1 MANLL
6 SLSTELLV
14 LIYSSSP
21 TIEIAALL
29 SSTNQRLRAV
39 WLEHGGIIIA
49 NILEPQIP
57 ASKDAVE
64 LAILEGTWTHNTH
77 PVNPIPLRLCLSRLL
92 HNADL
97 ALSATT
103 EWDEHKV
110 CLSNHLKRFPPRTY
124 TSKQASYYLARKLL
138 LARQRPES
146 RRSLLPP
153 LHKTLVTASIE
164 TLHTHDDL
172 LAFLTMNA
180 ATHEERLRHGI
191 PKPKEE
197 WSLYDVYDDVQDAP
211 IIRDE
216 WEWVR
221 NVLETAM
228 MDKLKEKNDLE
239 GFMFDDRRAPGYYRQ
254 YGRS

>member
-6 SLSTELLV
+6 SLSAELLV

-21 TIEIAALL
+21 TIQTAALF
-29 SSTNQRLRAV
+29 SGTSQRLRAI
-39 WLEHGGIIIA
+39 WLEHGDIIIA
-49 NILEPQIP
+49 SVLEPQTP
-57 ASKDAVE
+57 AYKDAVE
-64 LAILEGTWTHNTH
+64 LAILEETWTHDTH
-77 PVNPIPLRLCLSRLL
+77 PVNPIPVRLCLSSLL

-103 EWDEHKV
+103 EWDKHEI
-110 CLSNHLKRFPPRTY
+110 CLNNYIQTTPPRTY

-138 LARQRPES
+138 LARQRHES
-146 RRSLLPP
+146 RVLTLPP
-153 LHKTLVTASIE
+153 LFKTLITSSIE

-172 LAFLTMNA
+172 LAFLTLNDS
-180 ATHEERLRHGI
+180 THEERLRHDI

-216 WEWVR
+216 WDWVR
-221 NVLETAM
+221 NVVETAL
-228 MDKLKEKNDLE
+228 MDKLKGKNDLE
-239 GFMFDDRRAPGYYRQ
+239 GFMFDDRRAAGYYRQ
-254 YGRS
+254 YR